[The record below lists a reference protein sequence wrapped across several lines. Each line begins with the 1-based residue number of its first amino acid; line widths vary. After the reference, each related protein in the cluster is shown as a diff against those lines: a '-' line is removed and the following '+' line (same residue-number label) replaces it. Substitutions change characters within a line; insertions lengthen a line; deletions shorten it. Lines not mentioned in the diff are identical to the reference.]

1 MDGLGGGGKKI
12 KKSYAFLS
20 FFLSTKS
27 ASFFQHKLM
36 CMQDKRESAN
46 AKRSNGKEKPLP

>member
-1 MDGLGGGGKKI
+1 MDWGEGEKI

-27 ASFFQHKLM
+27 ASFFQHKFIVYAG
-36 CMQDKRESAN
+36 QKGIR
-46 AKRSNGKEKPLP
+46 